1 MIRTDELARRIGALR
16 RQKGLTQSALA
27 ERLEV
32 SIQAVSKWETGR
44 ALPEL
49 SRIDELADILG
60 VEVAYLL
67 QGDRLKAN
75 CSEKKHIITERN
87 GL

>member
-1 MIRTDELARRIGALR
+1 MIRTDELAHRIGTLR

-27 ERLEV
+27 ERL
-32 SIQAVSKWETGR
+32 AVSKWETGR